1 MRGRWL
7 ALIAVASLALN
18 VAVVGTYAYRTARR
32 QERRARFPGVRRE
45 LRDSIGGLMRQAAP
59 QIESLSGERGR
70 LQAAVMEL
78 VGKPE
83 LDEPKLDSLCR
94 EQGRLA
100 AELAMVVSRNM
111 HRVVQVLPPAEREQF
126 LRGPG
131 SHMRHGPHM
140 MGRFG
145 SHRGGPEAL
154 PGPDG
159 D

>member
-1 MRGRWL
+1 
-7 ALIAVASLALN
+7 
-18 VAVVGTYAYRTARR
+18 
-32 QERRARFPGVRRE
+32 
-45 LRDSIGGLMRQAAP
+45 MRQAAP
-59 QIESLSGERGR
+59 QIESLSGERER

-94 EQGRLA
+94 EQGRVA
-100 AELAMVVSRNM
+100 AEMGMVVSRNM
-111 HRVVQVLPPAEREQF
+111 HRVVQMLPPAERERF

-131 SHMRHGPHM
+131 PHMRHGSHM
-140 MGRFG
+140 MDHFG
-145 SHRGGPEAL
+145 SHRGGPEAR